1 MASGRPAAT
10 QPDFERQLKLQPHRL
25 RMALVALTN
34 FAMLTFVLALYAWI
48 GEAPWRAVW
57 QFGAVGIGLSAL
69 FALVIARRWNL
80 RFADKDLMVAQ
91 FCVAMGVIL
100 GGLLLLPQLWV
111 LFLIGVLDI
120 FIFGMMRFGPRQF
133 ILAWLLVGVFTAAAV
148 YAVRG
153 QLGQMAVTDASMAIL
168 MLYVFMVLGQLT
180 VFGAGIT
187 ALRNRLS
194 EQNRQL
200 AESLERI
207 QQLANHDDLTGV
219 LNRRAFM
226 QQLADE
232 RARAQR
238 YGGLFAVVLLDIDRF
253 KSVNDRF
260 GHQAGDAV
268 LKEFCQVA
276 NTGIRTTDRLGR
288 LGGEE
293 FIVLLISLAGVDT
306 ARIAAERIR
315 VVVAAHDW
323 NRVVPGL
330 SLTTSLGV
338 AVFER
343 DETVEILIARADRAL
358 YAAKDSGRN
367 RTVMA

>member
-1 MASGRPAAT
+1 MTP
-10 QPDFERQLKLQPHRL
+10 PDLERQLKLQPHRL
-25 RMALVALTN
+25 RIALVALAN
-34 FAMLTFVLALYAWI
+34 FAILTVVLALYAWI
-48 GEAPWRAVW
+48 GQASWTAVC
-57 QFGAVGIGLSAL
+57 QFGAASIGLSAL

-80 RFADKDLMVAQ
+80 HVEDKDLMVAQ
-91 FCVAMGVIL
+91 FCVAMAVML

-111 LFLIGVLDI
+111 LFLIGVIDI
-120 FIFGMMRFGPRQF
+120 FIFGMMRFEPRQF
-133 ILAWLLVGVFTAAAV
+133 IFAWLLVGVFTAAAM

-153 QLGQMAVTDASMAIL
+153 KLGQMVVSDTSLAIL
-168 MLYVFMVLGQLT
+168 LLYLFMVLGQLM
-180 VFGAGIT
+180 VFGTGVM

-194 EQNRQL
+194 DRNRQL
-200 AESLERI
+200 AESVDRV
-207 QQLANHDDLTGV
+207 QQLAAHDDLTGA

-226 QQLADE
+226 QLLADE
-232 RARAQR
+232 RARALR
-238 YGGLFAVVLLDIDRF
+238 YGGLFAVVLLDIDHF

-268 LKEFCQVA
+268 LKAFCQVA

-293 FIVLLISLAGVDT
+293 FIVLLISVAGADA
-306 ARIAAERIR
+306 ARIAAERVREAI
-315 VVVAAHDW
+315 ATHDW
-323 NRVVPGL
+323 NLVVPGL

-338 AVFER
+338 ALFEGS
-343 DETVEILIARADRAL
+343 DTVETLIARADRAL

>member
-1 MASGRPAAT
+1 VT
-10 QPDFERQLKLQPHRL
+10 QPDLERQLKLQPHRL
-25 RMALVALTN
+25 RIALVALAN
-34 FAMLTFVLALYAWI
+34 FALLTLVLALYAWI
-48 GEAPWRAVW
+48 GVAPWPAVW

-80 RFADKDLMVAQ
+80 RFVDKDLMVAQ

-133 ILAWLLVGVFTAAAV
+133 ILAWLLVGVLTAAAM

-153 QLGQMAVTDASMAIL
+153 QLGQMVVSDATLAIFV
-168 MLYVFMVLGQLT
+168 LYLFMVLGQLT
-180 VFGAGIT
+180 VFGTGVM

-200 AESLERI
+200 AESVERI
-207 QQLANHDDLTGV
+207 QQLAAHDDLTGV

-226 QQLADE
+226 QLLTDE
-232 RARAQR
+232 RARVLR
-238 YGGLFAVVLLDIDRF
+238 YGGLFAVILLDIDHF

-268 LKEFCQVA
+268 LKAFCQVA

-293 FIVLLISLAGVDT
+293 FIVLLVSPAGVDA

-315 VVVAAHDW
+315 AAVAAHDW
-323 NRVVPGL
+323 NGLVPGL

>member
-1 MASGRPAAT
+1 MRIP
-10 QPDFERQLKLQPHRL
+10 PDLKRQLKLQPHRL
-25 RMALVALTN
+25 RLALVALTN

-48 GEAPWRAVW
+48 GEAPWPAVW
-57 QFGAVGIGLSAL
+57 QFGAAGIGLSAL

-80 RFADKDLMVAQ
+80 RAADKDLMVAQ

-111 LFLIGVLDI
+111 LFLIGVIDI
-120 FIFGMMRFGPRQF
+120 FIFGVMRFEPRQF
-133 ILAWLLVGVFTAAAV
+133 ILAWLLVGVFTAAAL

-153 QLGQMAVTDASMAIL
+153 QLGHMAVSDTSLAIL
-168 MLYVFMVLGQLT
+168 VLYLFMVLGQLT
-180 VFGAGIT
+180 VFGT
-187 ALRNRLS
+187 SVMALRNRLS
-194 EQNRQL
+194 ERNRQL
-200 AESLERI
+200 AESVDRI
-207 QQLANHDDLTGV
+207 QRMAAHDDLTGA

-226 QQLADE
+226 ELLADE
-232 RARAQR
+232 RARALR
-238 YGGLFAVVLLDIDRF
+238 YGWLFGVVVLDIDHF

-260 GHQAGDAV
+260 GHQAGDEV
-268 LKEFCQVA
+268 LKAFCQIA

-293 FIVLLISLAGVDT
+293 FIVLLISPAGLDA

-315 VVVAAHDW
+315 AAVAAHDW
-323 NRVVPGL
+323 NHVAPGL

-343 DETVEILIARADRAL
+343 GETVEVLIARADRAL

-367 RTVMA
+367 RTVLA

>member
-1 MASGRPAAT
+1 MT

-25 RMALVALTN
+25 RIALVALAN
-34 FAMLTFVLALYAWI
+34 FALLTFVIALYAWI
-48 GEAPWRAVW
+48 GEAPWPAVW
-57 QFGAVGIGLSAL
+57 QFGAAGIGLSSL
-69 FALVIARRWNL
+69 FALVIACRWNL

-111 LFLIGVLDI
+111 LFLIGVIDI

-133 ILAWLLVGVFTAAAV
+133 IVAWLLVGVLTAAAV

-153 QLGQMAVTDASMAIL
+153 QLGQMAVSGASLFIL
-168 MLYVFMVLGQLT
+168 MLYLFMVLGQLT

-200 AESLERI
+200 AESLQRI
-207 QQLANHDDLTGV
+207 QELANHDDLTGV

-226 QQLADE
+226 QLLADE
-232 RARAQR
+232 RARVLR
-238 YGGLFAVVLLDIDRF
+238 YGGLFAVVLLDIDHF
-253 KSVNDRF
+253 KRVNDGF

-268 LKEFCQVA
+268 LKAFCQVA

-293 FIVLLISLAGVDT
+293 FIVLLISLAGVDA

-315 VVVAAHDW
+315 TAVAAHDW
-323 NRVVPGL
+323 NRVVSGL

>member
-1 MASGRPAAT
+1 MT
-10 QPDFERQLKLQPHRL
+10 QPDLERELKLQPHRL
-25 RMALVALTN
+25 RMALLALAN
-34 FAMLTFVLALYAWI
+34 FALLTFVLALYAWI
-48 GEAPWRAVW
+48 GVAPWPAVGA
-57 QFGAVGIGLSAL
+57 FGAAGIGLSAL
-69 FALVIARRWNL
+69 FALVILRRWNL

-111 LFLIGVLDI
+111 LFLIGVIDI

-133 ILAWLLVGVFTAAAV
+133 IIAWLLVGVLTTAV
-148 YAVRG
+148 MYAVRG
-153 QLGQMAVTDASMAIL
+153 QLGQVAVSHTSLAIF
-168 MLYVFMVLGQLT
+168 MLYLFLVLGQLT
-180 VFGAGIT
+180 VFGTGVM
-187 ALRNRLS
+187 ALRDRLS
-194 EQNRQL
+194 ERNRQL
-200 AESLERI
+200 AESVDRI
-207 QQLANHDDLTGV
+207 QQMAAHDDLTGA

-226 QQLADE
+226 QILEDE
-232 RARAQR
+232 RARTLR
-238 YGGLFAVVLLDIDRF
+238 YGGLFAVVLLDIDHF

-268 LKEFCQVA
+268 LKTFCEVA

-293 FIVLLISLAGVDT
+293 FIVLLISLAGVDA

-315 VVVAAHDW
+315 AAIAAHDW
-323 NRVVPGL
+323 NRVVPAL